1 MFRFKNISKHLKL
14 YITLFNIL
22 NEIITKYYVLFGNL
36 INVIYFIFNKKKY
49 KENDKDLKYLSQI
62 FQNIGKD

>member
-36 INVIYFIFNKKKY
+36 KCDLFYF
-49 KENDKDLKYLSQI
+49 
-62 FQNIGKD
+62 